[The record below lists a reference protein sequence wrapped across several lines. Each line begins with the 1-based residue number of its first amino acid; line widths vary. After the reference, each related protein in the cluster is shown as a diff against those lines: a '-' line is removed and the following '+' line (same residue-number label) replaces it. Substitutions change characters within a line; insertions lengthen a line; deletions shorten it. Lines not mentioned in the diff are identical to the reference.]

1 MTTKAPSPIKASPP
15 DTLESIAYAS
25 VAAIPTVEPHD
36 RERLGYCIWLWL
48 TRRRDP
54 LDVAFKTAQARLL
67 IPEEEAVQRVK
78 EALQSHG
85 ISL

>member
-1 MTTKAPSPIKASPP
+1 MTTKAPSAVKAAPP
-15 DTLESIAYAS
+15 ETLEGIAYAS

-48 TRRRDP
+48 THRRDP
-54 LDVAFKTAQARLL
+54 LDVAFKTARARLL
-67 IPEEEAVQRVK
+67 ISEEEAMQRVK
-78 EALQSHG
+78 EALHSCG